1 MPNTVFITGATS
13 GFGEACARRFARDGW
28 NLIITGRR
36 QERLDTLTEELQQHG
51 KVHAI
56 ALDVRDQEAIQAAV
70 KELPESFSDI
80 HTLINN
86 AGLALGTEPADQCD
100 TEQWM
105 TMIDTNIKGLV
116 MMTHALLPALKKN
129 NSGSIVNIGSVAGTW
144 PYPGGNVYGGTKAF
158 VKQFSLSLRCDLLGS
173 GVRVTNI
180 EPGLA
185 ETEFSVVRF
194 KGDQSKANA
203 VYEGM
208 QPLTANDIADTVF
221 WIANRPAHVNINNL
235 EIMPTQQAW
244 AGFAVDRKNVTK
256 S

>member
-13 GFGEACARRFARDGW
+13 GFGEACARRFASAGW
-28 NLIITGRR
+28 NLVMTGRR
-36 QERLDTLTEELQQHG
+36 QERLSALKEELQQQC
-51 KVHAI
+51 KVHTI
-56 ALDVRDQEAIQAAV
+56 TLDVRHQEDIQRAV
-70 KELPESFSDI
+70 SELPDDFSDI

-86 AGLALGTEPADQCD
+86 AGLALGTEPADECD
-100 TEQWM
+100 TEQWIN
-105 TMIDTNIKGLV
+105 MIDTNIKGLV

-129 NSGSIVNIGSVAGTW
+129 NSGSIINIGSVAGTW

-158 VKQFSLSLRCDLLGS
+158 VKQFSLNLRCDLLGT

-194 KGDQSKANA
+194 NGDQSKADA
-203 VYEGM
+203 VYDGM
-208 QPLTANDIADTVF
+208 QPLTADDIADTVF
-221 WIANRPAHVNINNL
+221 WTASRPDHVNINSL

-244 AGFAVDRKNVTK
+244 SGFAVDRK